1 MAVRTETR
9 RGQRIQ
15 VIDIRYRK
23 ADGTK
28 GRYRHDAEVQTLAA
42 ARAEERRLLANIAM
56 YGQVF
61 EPGKERVQSAPAEA
75 VLTFGEVVAKYR
87 ATYME
92 TDLKVTTRRGYE
104 SVLNSVLLPK
114 LKDVPIAEV
123 NGEAASQLDLALV
136 KQKRKRKGKIA
147 SNTRNNAQ
155 IVLRSV
161 LKFAKATKLLDELPS
176 GLPRLKKIEQMILAI
191 PSDEDVGAILKK
203 ACPTH
208 RVAFGLM
215 AFAGLRPNE
224 VRALLRLG
232 LQLQRDSDGAPVGG
246 FLTVREGRSHGETHT
261 PKTGQRDVPVAPR
274 LAQLLGPLEQG
285 PRDGHLARTK
295 DKEPWGQSGLAQAF
309 ERTRDRAG
317 LAGWS
322 IYALRHYAITDWL
335 RRGIP
340 VHVVQKMAGHKHLST
355 TQHYVH
361 FLKGDLVD
369 AAKLLDARL
378 G

>member
-1 MAVRTETR
+1 MR
-9 RGQRIQ
+9 RGERVL
-15 VIDIRYRK
+15 VIDIRYKDK
-23 ADGTK
+23 AGNK
-28 GRYRHDAEVQTLAA
+28 KRHRQDAEVQTRGAA
-42 ARAEERRLLANIAM
+42 IAEERRLLANVAQ

-61 EPGKERVQSAPAEA
+61 EPGKEGLDTAPAEDG
-75 VLTFGEVVAKYR
+75 LSFGDVVKKYR

-92 TDLKVTTRRGYE
+92 TDLKITTRRGYE
-104 SVLNSVLLPK
+104 SILSSVLLPR
-114 LKDVPIAEV
+114 LKDVPITEVSAEL
-123 NGEAASQLDLALV
+123 AAELDLALV
-136 KQKRKRKGKIA
+136 KKKRKKRGKLA

-161 LKFAKATKLLDELPS
+161 LKFAKATQLVSAIPAD
-176 GLPRLKKIEQMILAI
+176 LPRLKKIEQKILAI
-191 PSDEDVGAILKK
+191 PSDEEVSAILKK
-203 ACPTH
+203 ACPSH

-232 LQLQRDSDGAPVGG
+232 LQLQRDGAGAPVGG

-274 LAQLLGPLEQG
+274 LAQLLGPLERG
-285 PRDGHLARTK
+285 ARDELLARTRAGK
-295 DKEPWGQSGLAQAF
+295 PWGQSGLCQAF

-340 VHVVQKMAGHKHLST
+340 VHVVQKMAGHKHLAT
-355 TQHYVH
+355 TQHYIH
-361 FLKGDLVD
+361 FLKGDLAE
-369 AAKLLDARL
+369 AAKLLDARM

>member
-1 MAVRTETR
+1 
-9 RGQRIQ
+9 
-15 VIDIRYRK
+15 
-23 ADGTK
+23 
-28 GRYRHDAEVQTLAA
+28 
-42 ARAEERRLLANIAM
+42 
-56 YGQVF
+56 
-61 EPGKERVQSAPAEA
+61 
-75 VLTFGEVVAKYR
+75 
-87 ATYME
+87 
-92 TDLKVTTRRGYE
+92 
-104 SVLNSVLLPK
+104 
-114 LKDVPIAEV
+114 
-123 NGEAASQLDLALV
+123 V
-136 KQKRKRKGKIA
+136 KKKRKKRGKLA

-161 LKFAKATKLLDELPS
+161 LKFAKATQLVSAIPAD
-176 GLPRLKKIEQMILAI
+176 LPRLKKIEQKILAI
-191 PSDEDVGAILKK
+191 PSDEEVSAILKK
-203 ACPTH
+203 ACPSH

-232 LQLQRDSDGAPVGG
+232 LQLQRDGAGAPVGG

-274 LAQLLGPLEQG
+274 LAQLLGPLERG
-285 PRDGHLARTK
+285 ARDELLARTRAGK
-295 DKEPWGQSGLAQAF
+295 PWGQSGLCQAF

-340 VHVVQKMAGHKHLST
+340 VHVVQKMAGHKHLAT
-355 TQHYVH
+355 TQHYIH
-361 FLKGDLVD
+361 FLKGDLAE
-369 AAKLLDARL
+369 AAKLLDARM